1 MPERPSVSEEENSYS
16 LGWKAVTGEKKQLS
30 CFVPMEK
37 SPFIKL
43 AILGESIVNN
53 RIVRQYLF
61 RVSSYGFQV
70 KPVSYIVIVPQNI
83 LLLQYWNRRSERFGL
98 TNVRILLYKYI
109 KRE

>member
-1 MPERPSVSEEENSYS
+1 MRKRTPTHWV
-16 LGWKAVTGEKKQLS
+16 GWKAVTGEKKQLS
-30 CFVPMEK
+30 CFCNEWEK

-43 AILGESIVNN
+43 AILGESIVNS

-61 RVSSYGFQV
+61 WVSSYGFQV
-70 KPVSYIVIVPQNI
+70 KPVSYIVIVPPNI